1 MQKEQFLPVFDEVSD
16 DVFDPV
22 FEPVI
27 LSVFSIICLVFLIG
41 MTYSLEDYVL

>member
-1 MQKEQFLPVFDEVSD
+1 MQKEQLLPVFDEVSD

-27 LSVFSIICLVFLIG
+27 FSDFGMICLVFLIG
-41 MTYSLEDYVL
+41 TTYSL